1 MSLAAGVPG
10 PAAGEEAALP
20 PVVAAVPRL
29 DVDPDAYPAAVSVV
43 GREAYADRRRL
54 SLDQGLDRV
63 PGVHTQNRYN
73 AAQDLRLSVRGF
85 GARSPFGLRGV
96 RAFVDD
102 VPYTVADG
110 QSQLDALDPA
120 FVERLEVIRGPA
132 SALYG
137 NAAGGVFRLT
147 TLEPPDSGDFLGG
160 EVLFGSHGE
169 RAQRVWGGRA
179 EETWRT
185 AVTASN
191 QEMDGY
197 RDHSGSAQR
206 RLNIKLDRDL
216 AGGERLR
223 FIANLLDAPEAE
235 DPGGLSRDK
244 VREDRRQAA
253 ENALDFDA
261 GEEVEQQSGAVILTA
276 EPSATERWEGR
287 AFLQRR
293 DFYRRNPFD
302 GGDEYQGPDGEDRLS
317 PGGIVTFE
325 RYFGGVGGRHVR
337 RTEAAGRPVQVSVG
351 ADAEWQYD
359 DRQRYENLDGR
370 EGERTNDQIEQAQ
383 VVAGYLQAEWQVAPR
398 WRLVG
403 GGRLDWTRMSIDDR
417 KATHGGTESQTY
429 TEPSYLAGVRY
440 AVAEDHSL
448 YANASSA
455 FETPTLWELWDRDE
469 GGINDAIEPQ
479 QARSLEVGV
488 KGRALDR
495 RLRYEVSLF
504 QVVTEDELVPQ
515 GETDGP
521 EWYRNAGETR
531 RRGVELGVEAFPTD
545 RLELTAALAYGQFT
559 FRDYVTP
566 ALDEVDGAQNNDQV
580 RGNRI
585 PGVPRAHGYLEAAWQ
600 APNGW
605 RVAGDLRASE
615 GIWADDRNT
624 QRSSGYSEVGL
635 HASRTFVTDAYEAQP
650 FFGVNNLFDETY
662 DANVR
667 INAATAEVDGS
678 LEEGGYFEP
687 APERTIYAGIRFET
701 Y

>member
-1 MSLAAGVPG
+1 MGLSLALGPTG
-10 PAAGEEAALP
+10 PALGAEAALP
-20 PVVAAVPRL
+20 PVVATVPRL
-29 DVDPDAYPAAVSVV
+29 DVDPDDYPAAVSVV
-43 GREAYADRRRL
+43 GREAYASGRRL

-85 GARSPFGLRGV
+85 GARSPFGVRGI
-96 RAFVDD
+96 RALVDD

-120 FVERLEVIRGPA
+120 FVEQLEVIRGPA

-137 NAAGGVFRLT
+137 NAAGGVFRFT
-147 TLEPPDSGDFLGG
+147 TLEPPESGEFLGG

-179 EETWRT
+179 EEAWRT

-197 RDHSGSAQR
+197 RDHSGAAQR

-223 FIANLLDAPEAE
+223 FIANLLDAPEAQ
-235 DPGGLSRDK
+235 DPGGLSREQ
-244 VREDRRQAA
+244 VRDDRRQATD
-253 ENALDFDA
+253 NAVDRDA
-261 GEEVEQQSGAVILTA
+261 GEEVEQQTGAVILTA
-276 EPSATERWEGR
+276 EPSATEFWEGR

-293 DFYRRNPFD
+293 DFYRRNPFP
-302 GGDEYQGPDGEDRLS
+302 GGNGD

-325 RYFGGVGGRHVR
+325 RYYGGVGGRHVR

-351 ADAEWQYD
+351 TDAEWQYD
-359 DRQRYENLDGR
+359 DRQRYVNNNGR
-370 EGERTNDQIEQAQ
+370 EGERTNDQRERAQ
-383 VVAGYLQAEWQVAPR
+383 VVAGYLQADWEVAPR

-403 GGRLDWTRMSIDDR
+403 GGRLDWTRLSIDDR
-417 KATHGGTESQTY
+417 EAGLDTDSQTY

-448 YANASSA
+448 YAKASSA
-455 FETPTLWELWDRDE
+455 FETPTLWELWDRDA
-469 GGINDAIEPQ
+469 GGIDDTIEPQ
-479 QARSLEVGV
+479 QARSVEVGV

-495 RLRYEVSLF
+495 RLRYELTLF
-504 QVVTEDELVPQ
+504 QVRTEDELVPQ
-515 GETDGP
+515 EDADGP
-521 EWYRNAGETR
+521 TRYANAGETR
-531 RRGVELGVEAFPTD
+531 RRGVELGVEAFPTE
-545 RLELTAALAYGQFT
+545 RLEVTAALAYGQFT
-559 FRDYVTP
+559 FRDFETSELEGVS
-566 ALDEVDGAQNNDQV
+566 GAEDPDQV

-585 PGVPRAHGYLEAAWQ
+585 PGVPRAHGYLETAWQ
-600 APNGW
+600 APSGW
-605 RVAGDLRASE
+605 RWAADVRASE

-624 QRSSGYSEVGL
+624 QRSSGYTEVGL
-635 HASRTFVTDAYEAQP
+635 HASRTFVTDAYEAEP
-650 FFGVNNLFDETY
+650 FFGVNNLFDATY

-667 INAATAEVDGS
+667 INAANESDNS
-678 LEEGGYFEP
+678 LEDGGYFEP
-687 APERTIYAGIRFET
+687 APERTIYAGIRFAT